1 VPGGRRSLPVSLI
14 TPKNATSAAPEE
26 PIDDSDGDAVF
37 VWPIASGTISSS
49 FGPRGESF
57 HDGID
62 IAAPPGTRV
71 TAAREGVVIYSDT
84 LRGYGNVVIVEHG
97 GGYATVYAHNE
108 ENLVRA
114 GDRVRQGEPIARVGS
129 SGRTSGP
136 NLHFEVRKNN
146 IARNPIYFLPSQL
159 AQRAKDKPT

>member
-1 VPGGRRSLPVSLI
+1 MPEDPVVES
-14 TPKNATSAAPEE
+14 N
-26 PIDDSDGDAVF
+26 GDAIF
-37 VWPIASGTISSS
+37 TWPIANGTLSSS
-49 FGPRGESF
+49 FGPRGQSF

-71 TAAREGVVIYSDT
+71 TAAREGSVIYADT

-108 ENLVRA
+108 ENLVRV
-114 GDRVRQGEPIARVGS
+114 GEHVRQGEPIAKVGS

-146 IARNPIYFLPSQL
+146 IARNPIYFLPSQV
-159 AQRAKDKPT
+159 AQRAKDNPT